1 MLGHDGAI
9 ARIVVGMSNSRTIG
23 HSSRRSF
30 LVGGAAT
37 IALAGCTTT
46 SPTPTAAV
54 STFGQRV
61 RQLESTSGVM
71 IAASAKNV
79 HSGRHINHRA
89 TDPVPMCSLFKV
101 LAVANLLRLR
111 GYEDQYWSTP
121 ISFSAADVVVNSPV
135 AAASTS
141 MTMTPN
147 QMADAAL
154 RFSDNTAG
162 NLLLREL
169 GGPAKIT
176 QFAKALGARQTR
188 LDRIEPELN
197 EGIPGDVRDTTTA
210 HDMVAIMEAL
220 LVDGDAG
227 QLARSRLQD
236 LMLRNTTSGKRAR
249 AGLSGP
255 FELADKTGAGDY
267 GVVNDAGVLWQGE
280 GQTIAMCILT
290 RTEEASAPNNNDVIA
305 DVTRLIVSELAA

>member
-1 MLGHDGAI
+1 
-9 ARIVVGMSNSRTIG
+9 
-23 HSSRRSF
+23 
-30 LVGGAAT
+30 
-37 IALAGCTTT
+37 
-46 SPTPTAAV
+46 
-54 STFGQRV
+54 
-61 RQLESTSGVM
+61 
-71 IAASAKNV
+71 
-79 HSGRHINHRA
+79 
-89 TDPVPMCSLFKV
+89 
-101 LAVANLLRLR
+101 
-111 GYEDQYWSTP
+111 
-121 ISFSAADVVVNSPV
+121 
-135 AAASTS
+135 

-210 HDMVAIMEAL
+210 HDMVTIMEAL

-267 GVVNDAGVLWQGE
+267 GIVHDAGVLWQGK
-280 GQTIAMCILT
+280 GQPIAMCILT